1 MHLTVS
7 RVHPSDFD
15 AIVPA
20 QFAAFDPI
28 DLSAAFFGG
37 SSPANFAISKKKHLD
52 SFHNDPA
59 DVWLKVTDEDEE
71 IEVDVINEDYVEGPG
86 DDNPFSKG
94 KKIVKRIVSASNW
107 KIYPTFVEGQEAK
120 QAAGPLKAATNG
132 EVKASVEAEKKADG
146 SEITWLSTPA
156 ERADAH
162 SILEDFMSRRRRA
175 CREGHILLALLFV
188 HPAYQRKG
196 AGAMMVQW
204 GAELAD
210 QLMLPA
216 WVEASPFGHGLYARY
231 GFEDVEHVRVATKS
245 IVGEYTCMRRPLKV
259 KGFSGKELAKF

>member
-7 RVHPSDFD
+7 RIHPSDFD

-20 QFAAFDPI
+20 QFAAFEPI
-28 DLSAAFFGG
+28 DLAAAFFGRP
-37 SSPANFAISKKKHLD
+37 SPANFAIAKKKNLD

-59 DVWLKVTDEDEE
+59 DLWMKVTDEDEE
-71 IEVDVINEDYVEGPG
+71 IEVDIINEDYVEGSG
-86 DDNPFSKG
+86 DNNSFSKG

-107 KIYPTFVEGQEAK
+107 KIYPTFVEGHEAK
-120 QAAGPLKAATNG
+120 QAAGPLKAATND
-132 EVKASVEAEKKADG
+132 EVKASGEAEKKADG

-162 SILEDFMSRRRRA
+162 SILEDFMARRRRA
-175 CREGHILLALLFV
+175 CREGHILLAVLFV
-188 HPAYQRKG
+188 HPEYQRRG
-196 AGAMMVQW
+196 AGSMMVQW
-204 GAELAD
+204 GADLAD

-231 GFEDVEHVRVATKS
+231 GFEDVDHVKVVTKTMA
-245 IVGEYTCMRRPLKV
+245 GEYTPMRRPLKV

>member
-7 RVHPSDFD
+7 RVQPSDFD
-15 AIVPA
+15 AILPA

-28 DLSAAFFGG
+28 ELSAAFFGR
-37 SSPANFAISKKKHLD
+37 SSPANFAIAKKKQLE

-59 DVWLKVTDEDEE
+59 DVWLKVTDEDQE
-71 IEVDVINEDYVEGPG
+71 IEVDVINEDYVERPG
-86 DDNPFSKG
+86 ESDSFSKG
-94 KKIVKRIVSASNW
+94 KKVVKRIVSASNW
-107 KIYPTFVEGQEAK
+107 KVYPTFVEGHEAK
-120 QAAGPLKAATNG
+120 QAAEPLKAPTNG
-132 EVKASVEAEKKADG
+132 EVKASVEVEKKADG
-146 SEITWLSTPA
+146 SEITWLPTPA

-162 SILEDFMSRRRRA
+162 SILEDFMARRRRA
-175 CREGHILLALLFV
+175 CREGHVLLALLFV

-204 GAELAD
+204 GVELAD

-231 GFEDVEHVRVATKS
+231 GFEDVELVKVVTKS
-245 IVGEYTCMRRPLKV
+245 IVGEYTHMRRPAKV
-259 KGFSGKELAKF
+259 KGFSGKELVRF